1 MGMKSHGSPFRISG
15 TLCGGWRPT
24 RIKYA
29 VWIMRNFAVFAVMHQ
44 HWFQAMDNQLRSHRA
59 RGCDIIHPCPK
70 CNRVLFFGVWL
81 TTHQSRFAVVTEF
94 TGAYIRYRAPM
105 SSRNILSLQWRHM
118 DVMASQNTGHSTV
131 CLAAYAKPTPKRT
144 LKVRIA
150 VSSHERHDVSNQR
163 PFDCLFTSLYRP
175 T

>member
-1 MGMKSHGSPFRISG
+1 MGMKFHGSPFRISG

-29 VWIMRNFAVFAVMHQ
+29 AWIMRNFAVFAVMHH

-59 RGCDIIHPCPK
+59 IGCDIIHPCPK

-81 TTHQSRFAVVTEF
+81 TTHQSRFAVVTEY
-94 TGAYIRYRAPM
+94 TGAYALSNPTEFTKHFIITVAPHERLDASKHRAFDCLF
-105 SSRNILSLQWRHM
+105 SSS
-118 DVMASQNTGHSTV
+118 
-131 CLAAYAKPTPKRT
+131 CKPTSKRI
-144 LKVRIA
+144 LKGRIA
-150 VSSHERHDVSNQR
+150 VTSHERHDVSNQR